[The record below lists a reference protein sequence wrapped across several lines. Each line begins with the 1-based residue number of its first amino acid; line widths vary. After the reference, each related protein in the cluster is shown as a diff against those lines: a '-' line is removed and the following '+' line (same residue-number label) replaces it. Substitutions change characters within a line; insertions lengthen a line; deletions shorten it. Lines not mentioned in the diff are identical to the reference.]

1 MKRDPK
7 HGGEQAESY
16 KMAGG
21 YAYVRKD
28 TYKAIKLIWVGVIWP
43 KRTSKPANIEIY
55 EKHTSNDQSPYPGE
69 GTCSS
74 SGSRSRDE

>member
-1 MKRDPK
+1 MAQSMKRDPK

-28 TYKAIKLIWVGVIWP
+28 TYKAIKLI
-43 KRTSKPANIEIY
+43 
-55 EKHTSNDQSPYPGE
+55 
-69 GTCSS
+69 
-74 SGSRSRDE
+74 